1 MQGLFG
7 VEALFRDPYHKSAA
21 QRMDKHTSPED
32 HLLVVE
38 GGWGG
43 HYLFLSWREGLS
55 IHNTK
60 FLEEQGNL
68 ERLRSLGFNKLVLF
82 RESPLLAALKQNNP
96 GNEDFK
102 RKTYDHALTDSTSR
116 WPTLYQ
122 DEDMAIKQLP

>member
-1 MQGLFG
+1 M
-7 VEALFRDPYHKSAA
+7 EALFRDPYHKSAA
-21 QRMDKHTSPED
+21 QRMEKHTSLED
-32 HLLVVE
+32 RLLVVE

-43 HYLFLSWREGLS
+43 HYLFLSGREGLS

-82 RESPLLAALKQNNP
+82 RESPLLAALKQKNP
-96 GNEDFK
+96 CNEDYK
-102 RKTYDHALTDSTSR
+102 RRIYDHALTNSTSR

>member
-1 MQGLFG
+1 M
-7 VEALFRDPYHKSAA
+7 E
-21 QRMDKHTSPED
+21 KHTSPED

-60 FLEEQGNL
+60 FLEKQGNL

-96 GNEDFK
+96 GNEDYK